1 MQVYE
6 AHWCYDKYVFMYTY
20 WLILHVATLILGLVS
35 GMRWNTFLDGL
46 FLILFQVQLG
56 VDR

>member
-35 GMRWNTFLDGL
+35 GMRWNKYLDGL
-46 FLILFQVQLG
+46 FLILFQV
-56 VDR
+56 